1 MKIILSFI
9 FLLFSLLVMSQTKR
23 DIFLRDSIIKPIN
36 YKQVTNKEI
45 YEKTYALL
53 KKMDT
58 EFGYEKDIHFKILEF
73 SYFHND
79 LDNFKKDLLI
89 LIKDYGFKIDYLTTN
104 ENYYNDLMNGKL
116 SNWFKK
122 MYLKNHLKW
131 VENNFDKLNDIRA
144 LNEINIKDQTLAKL
158 SNVMLD
164 VNLNQSDSIK
174 IYTVIQRLNA
184 ENLQL
189 IYKISEKNNCF
200 ILSKKFPIIQNNL
213 NSAIIHNFQMNIDD
227 SWNLLY
233 PYIKTAYKNNGIDNV
248 IFQNYDFYRYLKDGY
263 QEFNSYE
270 IEQIPP
276 DFRKNQDPIPLKD
289 VDFFNEFKKEMKWEQ
304 L

>member
-1 MKIILSFI
+1 MKINLSI
-9 FLLFSLLVMSQTKR
+9 ALLLFSLLVMSQTKR

-36 YKQVTNKEI
+36 YKQVTNKKI
-45 YEKTYALL
+45 YDKTYDLL
-53 KKMDT
+53 KKTDT
-58 EFGYEKDIHFKILEF
+58 EFGCEKDIHLKILEF

-79 LDNFKKDLLI
+79 LDNFKKDLLV
-89 LIKDYGFKIDYLTTN
+89 LVKNYGFKIDYLTTN

-122 MYLKNHLKW
+122 MYLKNHLIW

-200 ILSKKFPIIQNNL
+200 ILSKKFPVIQNNL
-213 NSAIIHNFQMNIDD
+213 NSAIIHNFQMNLDD
-227 SWNLLY
+227 SWNLLF
-233 PYIKTAYKNNGIDNV
+233 PYIKTAYKNNEIDNV

-263 QEFNSYE
+263 QEFNSYK

-276 DFRKNQDPIPLKD
+276 DFRKDQDTIPLKD
-289 VDFFNEFKKEMKWEQ
+289 VDFFNEFKKEMIWD
-304 L
+304 

>member
-1 MKIILSFI
+1 MKINLSFA

-36 YKQVTNKEI
+36 YKQVTNKKI
-45 YEKTYALL
+45 YDKTYDLL

-58 EFGYEKDIHFKILEF
+58 EFGYEKDIHLKILEF

-79 LDNFKKDLLI
+79 LDNFKKDLLV
-89 LIKDYGFKIDYLTTN
+89 LVKDYGFKIDYLTTY

-122 MYLKNHLKW
+122 MYLKNHLIW

-174 IYTVIQRLNA
+174 IYSLIQRLNA

-189 IYKISEKNNCF
+189 VNKISKKSNCF
-200 ILSKKFPIIQNNL
+200 VLSKKFPIIQNNL

-233 PYIKTAYKNNGIDNV
+233 PYIKAAYKNNEIDNV

-263 QEFNSYE
+263 QEFNSYK

-289 VDFFNEFKKEMKWEQ
+289 VIFFNEFKKEMIWVN
-304 L
+304 

>member
-1 MKIILSFI
+1 MKINLSFAL
-9 FLLFSLLVMSQTKR
+9 LLFSLLVMSQTKR
-23 DIFLRDSIIKPIN
+23 DIFLQDSIIKPIN
-36 YKQVTNKEI
+36 YKQVTNKKI
-45 YEKTYALL
+45 YHKTYDLL
-53 KKMDT
+53 KKVDS
-58 EFGYEKDIHFKILEF
+58 EFGYEKDIHLKILEF

-79 LDNFKKDLLI
+79 LDNFKKDLLV
-89 LIKDYGFKIDYLTTN
+89 LVKDYGFKIDYLTTN
-104 ENYYNDLMNGKL
+104 ENYYNDLINGKL

-122 MYLKNHLKW
+122 MYLKNHLIW

-158 SNVMLD
+158 SNVMID
-164 VNLNQSDSIK
+164 MNLNQSDSVK
-174 IYTVIQRLNA
+174 IYTVIQRLND

-189 IYKISEKNNCF
+189 IYNISEKNNCF
-200 ILSKKFPIIQNNL
+200 VLSKNFPIVQNNL
-213 NSAIIHNFQMNIDD
+213 NSAIIHNFQMNLDD

-233 PYIKTAYKNNGIDNV
+233 PHIKTAYKKNEIDNV

-263 QEFNSYE
+263 QEFNSYK

-289 VDFFNEFKKEMKWEQ
+289 IDFFNEFKKEMIWEN
-304 L
+304 

>member
-1 MKIILSFI
+1 MKINLSFA

-36 YKQVTNKEI
+36 YKQVTNKKI
-45 YEKTYALL
+45 YDKTYDLL

-58 EFGYEKDIHFKILEF
+58 EFGYEKDIHLKILEF

-79 LDNFKKDLLI
+79 LDNFKKDLLV
-89 LIKDYGFKIDYLTTN
+89 LVKNYGFKIDYLTTN

-122 MYLKNHLKW
+122 MYLKNHLIW

-200 ILSKKFPIIQNNL
+200 ILSKKFPVIQNNL
-213 NSAIIHNFQMNIDD
+213 NSAIIHNFQMNLDD
-227 SWNLLY
+227 SWNLLF
-233 PYIKTAYKNNGIDNV
+233 PYIKTAYKNNEIDNV

-263 QEFNSYE
+263 QEFNSYK

-276 DFRKNQDPIPLKD
+276 DFRKNQDR
-289 VDFFNEFKKEMKWEQ
+289 FH
-304 L
+304 

>member
-1 MKIILSFI
+1 MKINLSI
-9 FLLFSLLVMSQTKR
+9 ALLLFSLLVMSQTKR

-36 YKQVTNKEI
+36 YKQVTNKKI
-45 YEKTYALL
+45 YDKTYDLL
-53 KKMDT
+53 KKTDT
-58 EFGYEKDIHFKILEF
+58 EFGYEKDIHLKILEF

-79 LDNFKKDLLI
+79 LDNFKKDLLV
-89 LIKDYGFKIDYLTTN
+89 LVKNYGFKIDYLTTN

-122 MYLKNHLKW
+122 MYLKNHLIW

-200 ILSKKFPIIQNNL
+200 ILSKKFPVIQNNL

-227 SWNLLY
+227 SWSLLY
-233 PYIKTAYKNNGIDNV
+233 PYIKTAYKNNEIDNV

-263 QEFNSYE
+263 QEFNSYK

-289 VDFFNEFKKEMKWEQ
+289 VDIFNEFKKEMIWEN
-304 L
+304 

>member
-1 MKIILSFI
+1 MKIILSFSL
-9 FLLFSLLVMSQTKR
+9 LLFSLLNVAQTKR
-23 DIFLRDSIIKPIN
+23 DFLLKDSIIKPIN
-36 YKQVTNKEI
+36 SKQLLDKRV
-45 YEKTYALL
+45 YDKTYFLL
-53 KKMDT
+53 KNIDD
-58 EFGYEKDIHFKILEF
+58 EFGYEKDIHLKFLEY
-73 SYFHND
+73 SYFHNELHDFKSD
-79 LDNFKKDLLI
+79 LTI
-89 LIKDYGFKIDYLTTN
+89 LVKEYGLMLDYLTTN
-104 ENYYNDLMNGKL
+104 ENYYSDLMNGKL

-122 MYLKNHLKW
+122 MYLKNHLIW

-200 ILSKKFPIIQNNL
+200 ILSKKFPVIQNNL
-213 NSAIIHNFQMNIDD
+213 NSAIIHNFQMNLDD
-227 SWNLLY
+227 SWNLLF

-263 QEFNSYE
+263 QEFNSYK

-276 DFRKNQDPIPLKD
+276 DFRKDQDTIPLKN
-289 VDFFNEFKKEMKWEQ
+289 VDFFNEFKKEMKWEN
-304 L
+304 

>member
-1 MKIILSFI
+1 MKIILSLSL
-9 FLLFSLLVMSQTKR
+9 LLFSLLNVAQTKR
-23 DIFLRDSIIKPIN
+23 DFLLKDSIIKPIN
-36 YKQVTNKEI
+36 SKQLLDKRV
-45 YEKTYALL
+45 YDKTYSLL
-53 KKMDT
+53 KNMDD
-58 EFGYEKDIHFKILEF
+58 EFGYEKDIHLKFLEY
-73 SYFHND
+73 SYFHNELHDFKSD
-79 LDNFKKDLLI
+79 LTI
-89 LIKDYGFKIDYLTTN
+89 LVKEYGLKVDYLTTN
-104 ENYYNDLMNGKL
+104 ENYYIDLMNGKL

-131 VENNFDKLNDIRA
+131 VENNFDKLNDIRV

-158 SNVMLD
+158 SNVMID

-174 IYTVIQRLNA
+174 IYSLIQRLNA

-189 IYKISEKNNCF
+189 IHKISEKSNCF
-200 ILSKKFPIIQNNL
+200 VLSKKFPIIQNNL

-233 PYIKTAYKNNGIDNV
+233 PYIKIAYKNNEIDNV

-263 QEFNSYE
+263 QEFNSYK

-276 DFRKNQDPIPLKD
+276 DFRKNKDSIPLNN
-289 VDFFNEFKKEMKWEQ
+289 VVFFNEFKKEMKWEN
-304 L
+304 

>member
-1 MKIILSFI
+1 MKIILSFTLI
-9 FLLFSLLVMSQTKR
+9 LFSLLNVAQTKR
-23 DIFLRDSIIKPIN
+23 DFLLKDSIIKPIN
-36 YKQVTNKEI
+36 SKQLLDKSV
-45 YEKTYALL
+45 YYKTYSLL
-53 KKMDT
+53 KNIDN
-58 EFGYEKDIHFKILEF
+58 EFGYEKDIHFKILEY

-79 LDNFKKDLLI
+79 LDNFKKDLLV
-89 LIKDYGFKIDYLTTN
+89 LVKDYGFKIDYLTTN

-122 MYLKNHLKW
+122 MYLKNHLIW

-144 LNEINIKDQTLAKL
+144 LKEINIKDQTLAKL

-200 ILSKKFPIIQNNL
+200 ILSKKFPVIQNNL
-213 NSAIIHNFQMNIDD
+213 NSAIIHNFQMNLDD
-227 SWNLLY
+227 SWNLLF
-233 PYIKTAYKNNGIDNV
+233 PYIKTAYKNNEIDNV
-248 IFQNYDFYRYLKDGY
+248 IFQNYDFYRYLNDGY
-263 QEFNSYE
+263 QEFNSYK

-289 VDFFNEFKKEMKWEQ
+289 VDFFNEFKKEMIWEN
-304 L
+304 

>member
-1 MKIILSFI
+1 MKINLSFAL
-9 FLLFSLLVMSQTKR
+9 LLFSLLVMSQTKR

-36 YKQVTNKEI
+36 YKQVTNKKI
-45 YEKTYALL
+45 YDKTYNLL

-58 EFGYEKDIHFKILEF
+58 EFGYEKDIHLKILEF

-79 LDNFKKDLLI
+79 LDNFKKDLLV
-89 LIKDYGFKIDYLTTN
+89 LVKNYGFKIDYLTTN
-104 ENYYNDLMNGKL
+104 ENYYNDLINGKL

-122 MYLKNHLKW
+122 MYLKNHLIW

-158 SNVMLD
+158 SSVMLD
-164 VNLNQSDSIK
+164 INLNQSDSIK
-174 IYTVIQRLNA
+174 IYSVIQRLNA

-200 ILSKKFPIIQNNL
+200 ILSKKFPVIQNNL

-233 PYIKTAYKNNGIDNV
+233 PYIKTAYKNNEIDNV

-263 QEFNSYE
+263 QEFNSYK
-270 IEQIPP
+270 IEQIPL

-289 VDFFNEFKKEMKWEQ
+289 VDFFNEFKKEMIWEN
-304 L
+304 

>member
-1 MKIILSFI
+1 MKINLSFA

-36 YKQVTNKEI
+36 YKQVTNKKI
-45 YEKTYALL
+45 YDKTYDLL

-58 EFGYEKDIHFKILEF
+58 EFGYEKDIHLKILEF

-89 LIKDYGFKIDYLTTN
+89 LVKDYGFKIDYLTTN

-122 MYLKNHLKW
+122 MYLKNHLIW

-200 ILSKKFPIIQNNL
+200 ILSKKFPVIQNNI
-213 NSAIIHNFQMNIDD
+213 NSAIIHNFQMNLDD
-227 SWNLLY
+227 SWNLLF
-233 PYIKTAYKNNGIDNV
+233 PYIKTAYKNNEIDNV

-263 QEFNSYE
+263 QEFNSYK

-289 VDFFNEFKKEMKWEQ
+289 VDFFNEFKKEMIWEN
-304 L
+304 

>member
-1 MKIILSFI
+1 MKIILSFTLI
-9 FLLFSLLVMSQTKR
+9 LFSLLNVAQTKR
-23 DIFLRDSIIKPIN
+23 DFLLKDSIIKPIN
-36 YKQVTNKEI
+36 SKQLLDKSV
-45 YEKTYALL
+45 YYKTYSLL
-53 KKMDT
+53 MNMDD
-58 EFGYEKDIHFKILEF
+58 EFGYEKDIHLKFLEY
-73 SYFHND
+73 SYFHNELQDFKYD
-79 LDNFKKDLLI
+79 LTI
-89 LIKDYGFKIDYLTTN
+89 LVKEYGLKIDYLTTN

-131 VENNFDKLNDIRA
+131 VENNFDKLNDIRV

-158 SNVMLD
+158 SNVMIG

-174 IYTVIQRLNA
+174 IYNLIQRLNT

-189 IYKISEKNNCF
+189 VYKISEKSNCF
-200 ILSKKFPIIQNNL
+200 VLSKKFPIIQNNL

-227 SWNLLY
+227 SRNLLY
-233 PYIKTAYKNNGIDNV
+233 PYIKTAYKNNEIDSV

-263 QEFNSYE
+263 QEFNSYK

-276 DFRKNQDPIPLKD
+276 DFRKNQDSIPLKD
-289 VDFFNEFKKEMKWEQ
+289 VDFFNEFKKEMKWEN
-304 L
+304 

>member
-1 MKIILSFI
+1 MKINLSI
-9 FLLFSLLVMSQTKR
+9 ALLLFSLLVMSQTKR

-36 YKQVTNKEI
+36 YKQVTNKKI
-45 YEKTYALL
+45 YDKTYDLL
-53 KKMDT
+53 KKTDT
-58 EFGYEKDIHFKILEF
+58 EFGYEKDIHLKILEF

-79 LDNFKKDLLI
+79 LDNFKKDLLV
-89 LIKDYGFKIDYLTTN
+89 LVKNYGFKIDYLTTN

-122 MYLKNHLKW
+122 MYLKNHLIW

-174 IYTVIQRLNA
+174 IYSVIQRLNA

-189 IYKISEKNNCF
+189 VNKISKKSNCF
-200 ILSKKFPIIQNNL
+200 VLSKKFPIIQNNL

-227 SWNLLY
+227 SWSLLY
-233 PYIKTAYKNNGIDNV
+233 PYIKTAYKNNEIDNV

-263 QEFNSYE
+263 QEFNSYK

-289 VDFFNEFKKEMKWEQ
+289 VDIFNEFKKEMIWEN
-304 L
+304 

>member
-1 MKIILSFI
+1 MKINLSFA

-36 YKQVTNKEI
+36 YKQVTNKKI
-45 YEKTYALL
+45 YDKTYDLL

-58 EFGYEKDIHFKILEF
+58 EFGYEKDIHLKILEF

-79 LDNFKKDLLI
+79 LDNFKKDLLV
-89 LIKDYGFKIDYLTTN
+89 LVKNYGFKIDYLTTN

-122 MYLKNHLKW
+122 MYLKNHLIW

-200 ILSKKFPIIQNNL
+200 ILSKKFPVIQNNL
-213 NSAIIHNFQMNIDD
+213 NSAIIHNFQMNLDD
-227 SWNLLY
+227 SWNLLF
-233 PYIKTAYKNNGIDNV
+233 PYIKTAYKNNEIDNV

-263 QEFNSYE
+263 QEFNSYK

-289 VDFFNEFKKEMKWEQ
+289 VDIFNEFKKEMIWEN
-304 L
+304 

>member
-1 MKIILSFI
+1 MKIILSFAL
-9 FLLFSLLVMSQTKR
+9 LLFSLLVMSQTKR

-36 YKQVTNKEI
+36 YKQVTNKKI
-45 YEKTYALL
+45 YDKTYDLL

-58 EFGYEKDIHFKILEF
+58 EFGYEKDIHLKILEF

-79 LDNFKKDLLI
+79 LDNFKKDLLV
-89 LIKDYGFKIDYLTTN
+89 LVKNYGFKIDYLTTN
-104 ENYYNDLMNGKL
+104 ENYYNDLINGKL

-122 MYLKNHLKW
+122 MYLKNHLIW

-158 SNVMLD
+158 SSVMLD
-164 VNLNQSDSIK
+164 INLNQSDSIK
-174 IYTVIQRLNA
+174 IYSVIQRLNA

-200 ILSKKFPIIQNNL
+200 ILSKKFPVIQNNL

-233 PYIKTAYKNNGIDNV
+233 PYIKTAYKNNEIDNV

-263 QEFNSYE
+263 QEFNSYK

-289 VDFFNEFKKEMKWEQ
+289 VDIFNEFKKEMIWEN
-304 L
+304 

>member
-1 MKIILSFI
+1 MKIILSFAL
-9 FLLFSLLVMSQTKR
+9 LLFSLLVMSQTKR

-36 YKQVTNKEI
+36 YKQVTNKKI
-45 YEKTYALL
+45 YHKTYDLL
-53 KKMDT
+53 KKMDS
-58 EFGYEKDIHFKILEF
+58 EFGYEKDIHLKILEF

-79 LDNFKKDLLI
+79 LDNFKKDLLV
-89 LIKDYGFKIDYLTTN
+89 LVKNYGFKIDYLTTN
-104 ENYYNDLMNGKL
+104 ENYYNDLINGKL

-122 MYLKNHLKW
+122 MYLKNHLIW

-158 SNVMLD
+158 SSVMLD
-164 VNLNQSDSIK
+164 INLNQSDSIK
-174 IYTVIQRLNA
+174 IYSVIQRLNA

-200 ILSKKFPIIQNNL
+200 ILSKKFPVIQNNL

-233 PYIKTAYKNNGIDNV
+233 PYIKTAYKNNEIDNV

-263 QEFNSYE
+263 QEFNSYK

-289 VDFFNEFKKEMKWEQ
+289 VDIFNEFKKEMIWEN
-304 L
+304 

>member
-1 MKIILSFI
+1 MKIILSFAL
-9 FLLFSLLVMSQTKR
+9 LLFSLLVMSQTKR

-36 YKQVTNKEI
+36 YKQVTNKKI
-45 YEKTYALL
+45 YDKTYDLL
-53 KKMDT
+53 KKTDT
-58 EFGYEKDIHFKILEF
+58 EFGYEKDIHLKILEF

-79 LDNFKKDLLI
+79 LDNFKKDLLV
-89 LIKDYGFKIDYLTTN
+89 LVKNYGFKIDYLTTN

-122 MYLKNHLKW
+122 MYLKNHLIW

-200 ILSKKFPIIQNNL
+200 ILSKKFPVIQNNL
-213 NSAIIHNFQMNIDD
+213 NSAIIHNFQMNLDD
-227 SWNLLY
+227 SWNLLF
-233 PYIKTAYKNNGIDNV
+233 PYIKTAYKNNEIDNV

-263 QEFNSYE
+263 QEFNSYK

-276 DFRKNQDPIPLKD
+276 DFRKDQDTIPLKN
-289 VDFFNEFKKEMKWEQ
+289 VDFFNEFKKEMKWEN
-304 L
+304 

>member
-1 MKIILSFI
+1 MKINLSFA
-9 FLLFSLLVMSQTKR
+9 LSLFSLLVMSQTKR

-36 YKQVTNKEI
+36 YKQVTNKKI
-45 YEKTYALL
+45 YDKTYNLL

-58 EFGYEKDIHFKILEF
+58 EFGYKKDIHLKILEF

-79 LDNFKKDLLI
+79 LDNFKKDLLV
-89 LIKDYGFKIDYLTTN
+89 LVKNYGFKIDYLTTN

-122 MYLKNHLKW
+122 MYLKNHLIW

-200 ILSKKFPIIQNNL
+200 ILSKKFPVIQNNL
-213 NSAIIHNFQMNIDD
+213 NSAIIHNFQMNLDD
-227 SWNLLY
+227 SWNLLF
-233 PYIKTAYKNNGIDNV
+233 PYIKTAYKNNEIDNV

-263 QEFNSYE
+263 QEFNSYK

-276 DFRKNQDPIPLKD
+276 DFRKDQDTIPLKN
-289 VDFFNEFKKEMKWEQ
+289 VDFFNEFKKEMKWEN
-304 L
+304 

>member
-1 MKIILSFI
+1 M
-9 FLLFSLLVMSQTKR
+9 
-23 DIFLRDSIIKPIN
+23 
-36 YKQVTNKEI
+36 
-45 YEKTYALL
+45 
-53 KKMDT
+53 
-58 EFGYEKDIHFKILEF
+58 
-73 SYFHND
+73 
-79 LDNFKKDLLI
+79 DNFKKDLLV
-89 LIKDYGFKIDYLTTN
+89 LVKNYGFKIDYLTTN

-122 MYLKNHLKW
+122 MYLKNHLIW

-200 ILSKKFPIIQNNL
+200 ILSKKFPVIQNNL
-213 NSAIIHNFQMNIDD
+213 NSAIIHNFQMNLDD
-227 SWNLLY
+227 SWNLLF

-263 QEFNSYE
+263 QEFNSYK

-276 DFRKNQDPIPLKD
+276 DFRKDQDTIPLKN
-289 VDFFNEFKKEMKWEQ
+289 VDFFNEFKKEMIWEN
-304 L
+304 

>member
-1 MKIILSFI
+1 MKINLSI
-9 FLLFSLLVMSQTKR
+9 ALLLFSLLVMSQTKR
-23 DIFLRDSIIKPIN
+23 DIFLQDSIIKPIN
-36 YKQVTNKEI
+36 FKQVANQEI
-45 YEKTYALL
+45 YEKTYILL
-53 KKMDT
+53 KKMDA
-58 EFGYEKDIHFKILEF
+58 EFGYEKDIHLKILEF

-79 LDNFKKDLLI
+79 LDNFKKDLLV
-89 LIKDYGFKIDYLTTN
+89 LVKDYGFKIDYLTTN
-104 ENYYNDLMNGKL
+104 ENYYNDLINGKL

-122 MYLKNHLKW
+122 MYLKNHLIW

-200 ILSKKFPIIQNNL
+200 ILSKKFPVIQNNL
-213 NSAIIHNFQMNIDD
+213 NSAIIHNFQMNLDD
-227 SWNLLY
+227 SWNLLF

-263 QEFNSYE
+263 QEFNSYN

-289 VDFFNEFKKEMKWEQ
+289 VDFLNVFKKEMKWD
-304 L
+304 

>member
-1 MKIILSFI
+1 MKIILSFSL
-9 FLLFSLLVMSQTKR
+9 LLFSLLNVAQTKR
-23 DIFLRDSIIKPIN
+23 DFLLKDSIIKPIN
-36 YKQVTNKEI
+36 SKQLLDKRV
-45 YEKTYALL
+45 YDKTYSLL
-53 KKMDT
+53 KNMDD
-58 EFGYEKDIHFKILEF
+58 EFGYEKDIHLKILEY
-73 SYFHND
+73 SYFHNELQD
-79 LDNFKKDLLI
+79 FKYNLTI
-89 LIKDYGFKIDYLTTN
+89 LVKEYGLKIDYLTNN

-131 VENNFDKLNDIRA
+131 VENNFDKLNDIRV

-158 SNVMLD
+158 SNVMID

-174 IYTVIQRLNA
+174 IYNVIQRLNT

-189 IYKISEKNNCF
+189 IHKISEKSNCF
-200 ILSKKFPIIQNNL
+200 VLSKKFPIIQNNL

-233 PYIKTAYKNNGIDNV
+233 PYIKIAYKNNEIDNV

-263 QEFNSYE
+263 QEFNSYK

-276 DFRKNQDPIPLKD
+276 EFRKNQNPIPLKD
-289 VDFFNEFKKEMKWEQ
+289 VIFFN
-304 L
+304 

>member
-1 MKIILSFI
+1 MKINLSFA

-36 YKQVTNKEI
+36 YKQVTNKKI
-45 YEKTYALL
+45 YHKTYDLL
-53 KKMDT
+53 KKMDS
-58 EFGYEKDIHFKILEF
+58 EFGYEKDIHLKILEF

-79 LDNFKKDLLI
+79 LDNFKKDLLV
-89 LIKDYGFKIDYLTTN
+89 LVKNYGFKIDYLTTN

-122 MYLKNHLKW
+122 MYLKNHLIW

-174 IYTVIQRLNA
+174 IYTIIQRLNA

-200 ILSKKFPIIQNNL
+200 ILSKKFPVIQNNL

-233 PYIKTAYKNNGIDNV
+233 PYIKTAYKNNEIDNV

-263 QEFNSYE
+263 QEFNSYK

-276 DFRKNQDPIPLKD
+276 DFRKNQDPISLKD
-289 VDFFNEFKKEMKWEQ
+289 VIFFNEFKKEMKWD
-304 L
+304 

>member
-1 MKIILSFI
+1 MKINLSFA

-36 YKQVTNKEI
+36 YKQVTNKKI
-45 YEKTYALL
+45 YHKTYDLL
-53 KKMDT
+53 KKMDS
-58 EFGYEKDIHFKILEF
+58 EFGYEKDIHLKILEF

-79 LDNFKKDLLI
+79 LDNFKKDLLV
-89 LIKDYGFKIDYLTTN
+89 LVKNYGFKIDYLTTN

-122 MYLKNHLKW
+122 MYLKNHLIW

-174 IYTVIQRLNA
+174 IYTIIQRLNA

-200 ILSKKFPIIQNNL
+200 ILSKKFPVIQNNL

-227 SWNLLY
+227 SWNLLF
-233 PYIKTAYKNNGIDNV
+233 PYIKTAYKNNEIDNV

-263 QEFNSYE
+263 QEFNSYK

-289 VDFFNEFKKEMKWEQ
+289 VGFFNEFKKGMKWD
-304 L
+304 

>member
-1 MKIILSFI
+1 M
-9 FLLFSLLVMSQTKR
+9 SLTKR

-36 YKQVTNKEI
+36 YKQVTNKKI
-45 YEKTYALL
+45 YDKTYDLL
-53 KKMDT
+53 KKMDS
-58 EFGYEKDIHFKILEF
+58 EFGYEKDIHLKILEF

-79 LDNFKKDLLI
+79 LDNFKKDLLV
-89 LIKDYGFKIDYLTTN
+89 LVKNYGFKIDYLTTN

-122 MYLKNHLKW
+122 MYLKNHLIW

-174 IYTVIQRLNA
+174 IYTIIQRLNA

-200 ILSKKFPIIQNNL
+200 ILSKKFPVIQNNL

-233 PYIKTAYKNNGIDNV
+233 PYIKTAYKNNEIDNV

-263 QEFNSYE
+263 QEFNSYK

-289 VDFFNEFKKEMKWEQ
+289 VIFFNEFKKEMKWEN
-304 L
+304 

>member
-1 MKIILSFI
+1 MKIILSFSLI
-9 FLLFSLLVMSQTKR
+9 LFSLLNVAQTKR
-23 DIFLRDSIIKPIN
+23 DFLLKDSIIKPIN
-36 YKQVTNKEI
+36 SKQLLDKSV
-45 YEKTYALL
+45 YYKTYSLL
-53 KKMDT
+53 KNIDN
-58 EFGYEKDIHFKILEF
+58 EFGYEKDIHFKILEY

-79 LDNFKKDLLI
+79 LDNFKKDLLV
-89 LIKDYGFKIDYLTTN
+89 LVKDYGFKIDYLTTN

-122 MYLKNHLKW
+122 MYLKNHLIW

-144 LNEINIKDQTLAKL
+144 LKEINIKDQTLAKL

-200 ILSKKFPIIQNNL
+200 ILSKKFPVIQNNI
-213 NSAIIHNFQMNIDD
+213 NSAIIHNFQMNLDD
-227 SWNLLY
+227 SWNLLF
-233 PYIKTAYKNNGIDNV
+233 PYIKTAYKNNEIDNV
-248 IFQNYDFYRYLKDGY
+248 IFQNYDFYRYLNDGY
-263 QEFNSYE
+263 QEFNSYK

-289 VDFFNEFKKEMKWEQ
+289 VDFFNEFKKEMIWEN
-304 L
+304 

>member
-1 MKIILSFI
+1 MKINLSFAL
-9 FLLFSLLVMSQTKR
+9 LLFSLLVMSQTKR
-23 DIFLRDSIIKPIN
+23 DIFLQDSIIKPVN
-36 YKQVTNKEI
+36 SKQISNKEI

-79 LDNFKKDLLI
+79 LNNFKKDLII
-89 LIKDYGFKIDYLTTN
+89 LIKDYGLKIDYLTTN

-122 MYLKNHLKW
+122 MYLKNHLIW

-200 ILSKKFPIIQNNL
+200 ILSKKFPVIQNNL
-213 NSAIIHNFQMNIDD
+213 NSAIIHNFQMNLDD
-227 SWNLLY
+227 SWNLLF

-263 QEFNSYE
+263 QEFNSYK
-270 IEQIPP
+270 IEQIPF
-276 DFRKNQDPIPLKD
+276 DFRKNQDSIPLKD
-289 VDFFNEFKKEMKWEQ
+289 IDFFNEFKKEMIWEN
-304 L
+304 

>member
-1 MKIILSFI
+1 MKINLSFA

-36 YKQVTNKEI
+36 YKQVTNKKI
-45 YEKTYALL
+45 YHKTYDLL
-53 KKMDT
+53 KKMDS
-58 EFGYEKDIHFKILEF
+58 EFGYEKDIHLKILEF

-79 LDNFKKDLLI
+79 LDNFKKDLLV
-89 LIKDYGFKIDYLTTN
+89 LVKNYGFKIDYLTTN

-122 MYLKNHLKW
+122 MYLKNHLIW

-200 ILSKKFPIIQNNL
+200 ILSKKFPVIQNNL
-213 NSAIIHNFQMNIDD
+213 NSAIIHNFQMNLDD
-227 SWNLLY
+227 SWNLLF
-233 PYIKTAYKNNGIDNV
+233 PYIKTAYKNNEIDNV

-263 QEFNSYE
+263 QEFNSYK

-289 VDFFNEFKKEMKWEQ
+289 VIFFNEFKKEMKWD
-304 L
+304 

>member
-1 MKIILSFI
+1 MKINLSFA

-36 YKQVTNKEI
+36 YKQVTNKKI
-45 YEKTYALL
+45 YHKTYDLL
-53 KKMDT
+53 KKMDS
-58 EFGYEKDIHFKILEF
+58 EFGYEKDIHLKILEF

-79 LDNFKKDLLI
+79 LDNFKKDLLV
-89 LIKDYGFKIDYLTTN
+89 LVKNYGFKIDYLTTN

-122 MYLKNHLKW
+122 MYLKNHLIW

-174 IYTVIQRLNA
+174 IYTIIQRLNA

-200 ILSKKFPIIQNNL
+200 ILSKKFPVIQNNL

-233 PYIKTAYKNNGIDNV
+233 PYIKTAYKNNEIDNV

-263 QEFNSYE
+263 QEFNSYK

-289 VDFFNEFKKEMKWEQ
+289 VIFFNEFKKEMKWD
-304 L
+304 

>member
-1 MKIILSFI
+1 MKIILSFA

-23 DIFLRDSIIKPIN
+23 DIFLQDSIIKPIN
-36 YKQVTNKEI
+36 FKQVANQEI
-45 YEKTYALL
+45 YEKTYILL
-53 KKMDT
+53 KKMDA
-58 EFGYEKDIHFKILEF
+58 EFGYEKDIHLKILEF

-79 LDNFKKDLLI
+79 LDNFKKDLLV
-89 LIKDYGFKIDYLTTN
+89 LVKDYGFKIDYLTTN
-104 ENYYNDLMNGKL
+104 ENYYNDLINGKL

-122 MYLKNHLKW
+122 MYLKNHLIW
-131 VENNFDKLNDIRA
+131 VENNFNKLNDIRA

-164 VNLNQSDSIK
+164 VNLNQSDSVK
-174 IYTVIQRLNA
+174 IYTVIQRLND

-189 IYKISEKNNCF
+189 IYRISEENNCF
-200 ILSKKFPIIQNNL
+200 VLSKKFPIVQNNL
-213 NSAIIHNFQMNIDD
+213 NSAIIHNFQMNLDD
-227 SWNLLY
+227 SWNLLF
-233 PYIKTAYKNNGIDNV
+233 PYIKTAYKNNEIDNV

-263 QEFNSYE
+263 QEFNSYN

-289 VDFFNEFKKEMKWEQ
+289 VDFLNVFKKEMKWD
-304 L
+304 

>member
-1 MKIILSFI
+1 MKINLSFA

-36 YKQVTNKEI
+36 YKQVTNKKI
-45 YEKTYALL
+45 YDKTYDLL

-58 EFGYEKDIHFKILEF
+58 EFGYEKDIHLKILEF

-79 LDNFKKDLLI
+79 LDNFKKDLLV
-89 LIKDYGFKIDYLTTN
+89 LVKDYGFKIDYLTTY

-122 MYLKNHLKW
+122 MYLKNHLIW

-174 IYTVIQRLNA
+174 IYSLIQRLNA

-189 IYKISEKNNCF
+189 VNKISKKSNCF
-200 ILSKKFPIIQNNL
+200 VLSKKFPIIQNNL
-213 NSAIIHNFQMNIDD
+213 NSAIIHNFQMNLDD
-227 SWNLLY
+227 SWNLLF
-233 PYIKTAYKNNGIDNV
+233 PYIKTAYKNNEIDNV

-263 QEFNSYE
+263 QEFNSYK

-289 VDFFNEFKKEMKWEQ
+289 VIFFNEFKKEMIWVN
-304 L
+304 

>member
-1 MKIILSFI
+1 
-9 FLLFSLLVMSQTKR
+9 MSQTKR

-36 YKQVTNKEI
+36 YKQVTNKKI
-45 YEKTYALL
+45 YHKTYDLL
-53 KKMDT
+53 KKMDS
-58 EFGYEKDIHFKILEF
+58 EFGYEKDIHLKILEF

-79 LDNFKKDLLI
+79 LDNFKKDLLV
-89 LIKDYGFKIDYLTTN
+89 LVKNYGFKIDYLTTN

-122 MYLKNHLKW
+122 MYLKNHLIW

-174 IYTVIQRLNA
+174 IYTIIQRLNA

-200 ILSKKFPIIQNNL
+200 ILSKKFPVIQNNL
-213 NSAIIHNFQMNIDD
+213 NSTIIHNFQMNIDD

-233 PYIKTAYKNNGIDNV
+233 PYIKTAYKNNEIDNV

-263 QEFNSYE
+263 QEFNSYK

-289 VDFFNEFKKEMKWEQ
+289 VGFFNEFKKGMKWD
-304 L
+304 

>member
-1 MKIILSFI
+1 MKINLSI
-9 FLLFSLLVMSQTKR
+9 ALLLFSLLVMSQTKR

-36 YKQVTNKEI
+36 YKQVTNKKI
-45 YEKTYALL
+45 YDKTYDLL
-53 KKMDT
+53 KKTDT
-58 EFGYEKDIHFKILEF
+58 EFGYEKDIHLKILEF

-79 LDNFKKDLLI
+79 LDNFKKDLLV
-89 LIKDYGFKIDYLTTN
+89 LVKNYGFKIDYLTTN

-122 MYLKNHLKW
+122 MYLKNHLIW

-174 IYTVIQRLNA
+174 IYTLIQRLNA

-189 IYKISEKNNCF
+189 VNKISKKSNCF
-200 ILSKKFPIIQNNL
+200 VLSKKFPIIQNNL

-227 SWNLLY
+227 SWSLLY
-233 PYIKTAYKNNGIDNV
+233 PYIKTAYKNNEIDNV

-263 QEFNSYE
+263 QEFNSYK
-270 IEQIPP
+270 IEQIPF
-276 DFRKNQDPIPLKD
+276 DFRKDQDIIPLKN
-289 VDFFNEFKKEMKWEQ
+289 VDFFNEFKKEMIWD
-304 L
+304 

>member
-1 MKIILSFI
+1 MKINLSFA

-36 YKQVTNKEI
+36 YKQVTNKKI
-45 YEKTYALL
+45 YHKTYDLL
-53 KKMDT
+53 KKMDS
-58 EFGYEKDIHFKILEF
+58 EFGYEKDIHLKILEF

-79 LDNFKKDLLI
+79 LDNFKKDLLV
-89 LIKDYGFKIDYLTTN
+89 LVKNYGFKIDYLTTN

-122 MYLKNHLKW
+122 MYLKNHLIW

-174 IYTVIQRLNA
+174 IYTIIQRLNA

-200 ILSKKFPIIQNNL
+200 ILSKKFPVIQNNL

-227 SWNLLY
+227 SWNLLF
-233 PYIKTAYKNNGIDNV
+233 PYIKTAYKNNEIDNV

-263 QEFNSYE
+263 QEFNSYK

-289 VDFFNEFKKEMKWEQ
+289 VDFFNEFKKEMIWEN
-304 L
+304 

>member
-1 MKIILSFI
+1 MKIILSLSL
-9 FLLFSLLVMSQTKR
+9 LLFSLLNVAQTKR
-23 DIFLRDSIIKPIN
+23 DFLLKDSIIKPIN
-36 YKQVTNKEI
+36 SKQLLDKRV
-45 YEKTYALL
+45 YDKTYSLL
-53 KKMDT
+53 KNMDD
-58 EFGYEKDIHFKILEF
+58 EFGYEKDIHLKFLEY
-73 SYFHND
+73 SYFHNELHDFKSD
-79 LDNFKKDLLI
+79 LII
-89 LIKDYGFKIDYLTTN
+89 LVKEYGLKIDYLTTN

-131 VENNFDKLNDIRA
+131 VENNFEKLNDIRV
-144 LNEINIKDQTLAKL
+144 LNEINIKDQILAKL
-158 SNVMLD
+158 SNVMID

-189 IYKISEKNNCF
+189 IYEISEENNCF
-200 ILSKKFPIIQNNL
+200 VLSKKFPIIQNNL

-233 PYIKTAYKNNGIDNV
+233 PYIKTAYKNNEIDNV

-263 QEFNSYE
+263 QEFNSYK
-270 IEQIPP
+270 IEQIPL
-276 DFRKNQDPIPLKD
+276 DFRKNKDSIPLKD
-289 VDFFNEFKKEMKWEQ
+289 IIFFNEFKKEMKWE
-304 L
+304 